1 MIYALIEPSIYM
13 IASILPTTRHL
24 YRRIHGKVRQA
35 SQLRNSKSG
44 GSAEHGNTST
54 RPAELQHIETGDLSS
69 HSIGRH
75 VDIFQTHTDSSQE
88 ELTMGEWYQNE
99 HKRNPAR
106 LRGPR

>member
-35 SQLRNSKSG
+35 SQLRSSKSG
-44 GSAEHGNTST
+44 GSVEHGNAST
-54 RPAELQHIETGDLSS
+54 QPAELQHIENSNPSNRG
-69 HSIGRH
+69 INRH

-88 ELTMGEWYQNE
+88 ELTMGEWYQNQQ
-99 HKRNPAR
+99 RWNPAR